1 MFRSPIIL
9 QKGVKMKKRM
19 IVTAALLSMCMAGAA
34 MAQEGKW
41 EMSVAGNL
49 TATTTD
55 VNGYTSDSTNSFIYF
70 RLGQYLSPELVVS
83 GNVAMFG
90 SSSGGGA
97 TMNVGTTFGLGAKYY
112 MDGAAKSAFVPF
124 LEGEVHAVVI
134 TSDTTTTAA
143 TTTSGGGFA
152 FGVGG
157 SYFLTEDVSAD
168 LSLQGFADGLTSD
181 SSNASMTQSGV
192 RMLFGLTARY

>member
-1 MFRSPIIL
+1 
-9 QKGVKMKKRM
+9 MKKSM
-19 IVTAALLSMCMAGAA
+19 VAAAVLAMCAASPA

-41 EMSVAGNL
+41 EMSVAGNM

-55 VNGYTSDSTNSFIYF
+55 VNGFSSDSTNTFLYF

-83 GNVAMFG
+83 GNVSMFG
-90 SSSGGGA
+90 SSSGGG
-97 TMNVGTTFGLGAKYY
+97 TTSSVGTTFGIGAKYY
-112 MDGAAKSAFVPF
+112 LDGAAKSAFVPF
-124 LEGEVHAVVI
+124 VEGEVHAVVM
-134 TSDTTTTAA
+134 TSDSPGVAS

-168 LSLQGFADGLTSD
+168 IAIQGFADGLTSD
-181 SSNASMTQSGV
+181 TSNADMTQSGV

>member
-1 MFRSPIIL
+1 MN
-9 QKGVKMKKRM
+9 KRM
-19 IVTAALLSMCMAGAA
+19 VVMAAVLSMFMAGAA
-34 MAQEGKW
+34 VAQEGKW
-41 EMSVAGNL
+41 EMSVAGNM

-55 VNGYTSDSTNSFIYF
+55 VNGFTSDSTNTFLYF

-83 GNVAMFG
+83 GNIAMFG
-90 SSSGGGA
+90 SSSGGG
-97 TMNVGTTFGLGAKYY
+97 TTTNVGTTFGLGAKYY
-112 MDGAAKSAFVPF
+112 MDAAAKSAFVPF
-124 LEGEVHAVVI
+124 VEGEVHAVVM
-134 TSDTTTTAA
+134 TSDAPGIAA

-168 LSLQGFADGLTSD
+168 IAIQGFADGLTQD
-181 SSNASMTQSGV
+181 NSSASMTQSGV

>member
-1 MFRSPIIL
+1 MKNSMVVATLLAMCAASPAI
-9 QKGVKMKKRM
+9 
-19 IVTAALLSMCMAGAA
+19 
-34 MAQEGKW
+34 AQEGKW
-41 EMSVAGNL
+41 EMSVAGNM

-55 VNGYTSDSTNSFIYF
+55 VNGFTSDSTNTFLYF

-90 SSSGGGA
+90 SGDG
-97 TMNVGTTFGLGAKYY
+97 TNTNVGTTFGIGAKYY
-112 MDGAAKSAFVPF
+112 LDGAAKSAFVPF
-124 LEGEVHAVVI
+124 VEGEVHAVVA
-134 TSDTTTTAA
+134 TSETATTTS
-143 TTTSGGGFA
+143 TTSGGGFA

-168 LSLQGFADGLTSD
+168 IAIQGFADSVTND
-181 SSNASMTQSGV
+181 TSNADMTQSGV